1 MLNTFLSKTI
11 TFIYNKKIST
21 FLKNYFQ
28 NIFILYFVV
37 IFFLWNVDY
46 ILFEAKYLTAVVFL
60 ISFFAYTKN
69 LNLLKSKKI
78 ISILLFLVIHFF
90 LVIIQSKGNFFKDN
104 FLHYSFTLISI
115 LTAILL
121 YDQLKK
127 NFITI
132 IKYFMV
138 IFNSFFI
145 IFVSFYLFENGSF
158 NVDCYNGI
166 FSETEFI
173 FNENS
178 HFGLISSAV
187 ILYNT
192 NIILENQNS
201 KHKQFFLVNT
211 LIFTLISFLS
221 ISTSFLFIILSLSII
236 FLIIN
241 NSIKKKLFYF
251 GMIVVSI
258 LFLNFKEQCNY
269 RSIEN
274 IKQAAKTI
282 DINFSD
288 TEKKEEVDYQ
298 IKVPDQALS
307 YKVFLKSIQIGV
319 FTLPKNVFGVGI
331 NNYDQLFE
339 KYREKQDI
347 FGGEENFLNIEDASN
362 NFSKIIGE
370 FGIFGLILYFFL
382 LIRLIK
388 IDPSNSFQIFLITA
402 TLSQSLRG
410 VGYFTAAFVILITS
424 LYLNIYEKKS
434 KKK

>member
-1 MLNTFLSKTI
+1 MI
-11 TFIYNKKIST
+11 T
-21 FLKNYFQ
+21 L
-28 NIFILYFVV
+28 
-37 IFFLWNVDY
+37 
-46 ILFEAKYLTAVVFL
+46 
-60 ISFFAYTKN
+60 
-69 LNLLKSKKI
+69 
-78 ISILLFLVIHFF
+78 ILLFLVIHFF

-241 NSIKKKLFYF
+241 NSIKK
-251 GMIVVSI
+251 
-258 LFLNFKEQCNY
+258 NY
-269 RSIEN
+269 
-274 IKQAAKTI
+274 
-282 DINFSD
+282 
-288 TEKKEEVDYQ
+288 
-298 IKVPDQALS
+298 
-307 YKVFLKSIQIGV
+307 
-319 FTLPKNVFGVGI
+319 FTL
-331 NNYDQLFE
+331 
-339 KYREKQDI
+339 
-347 FGGEENFLNIEDASN
+347 A
-362 NFSKIIGE
+362 
-370 FGIFGLILYFFL
+370 
-382 LIRLIK
+382 
-388 IDPSNSFQIFLITA
+388 
-402 TLSQSLRG
+402 
-410 VGYFTAAFVILITS
+410 
-424 LYLNIYEKKS
+424 
-434 KKK
+434 

>member
-1 MLNTFLSKTI
+1 
-11 TFIYNKKIST
+11 
-21 FLKNYFQ
+21 
-28 NIFILYFVV
+28 
-37 IFFLWNVDY
+37 
-46 ILFEAKYLTAVVFL
+46 
-60 ISFFAYTKN
+60 
-69 LNLLKSKKI
+69 
-78 ISILLFLVIHFF
+78 
-90 LVIIQSKGNFFKDN
+90 
-104 FLHYSFTLISI
+104 
-115 LTAILL
+115 
-121 YDQLKK
+121 
-127 NFITI
+127 
-132 IKYFMV
+132 MV

-221 ISTSFLFIILSLSII
+221 ISNSFLFIILSLSII

>member
-21 FLKNYFQ
+21 FLKNYFT
-28 NIFILYFVV
+28 NIFILYFLIIV
-37 IFFLWNVDY
+37 FLWNVDY
-46 ILFEAKYLTAVVFL
+46 ILFEAKYLTAVVFP

-78 ISILLFLVIHFF
+78 ISILLFLIIHFF

-104 FLHYSFTLISI
+104 FLHYAFTLISI
-115 LTAILL
+115 LTVILL

-132 IKYFMV
+132 IKYFMI

-201 KHKQFFLVNT
+201 KHKHFFLVNT

-288 TEKKEEVDYQ
+288 TEEKEEVDYQ

-410 VGYFTAAFVILITS
+410 VGYFTAAFVILITF
-424 LYLNIYEKKS
+424 LYLNIHEKKS